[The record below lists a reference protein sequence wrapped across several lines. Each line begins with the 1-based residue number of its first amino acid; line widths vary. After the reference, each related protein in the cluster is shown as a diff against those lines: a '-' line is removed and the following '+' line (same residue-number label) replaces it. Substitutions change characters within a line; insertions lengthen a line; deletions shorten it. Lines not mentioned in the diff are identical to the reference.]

1 MDTSQ
6 LPQRIRNFQD
16 DDHTMTFRVGDSIE
30 AVEKEL
36 IARTLE
42 HTGHNRTHTSRILG
56 ISRRSLY
63 NKIQRYGF

>member
-1 MDTSQ
+1 
-6 LPQRIRNFQD
+6 
-16 DDHTMTFRVGDSIE
+16 
-30 AVEKEL
+30 VEKEL

-42 HTGHNRTHTSRILG
+42 HTGHNRTRTSRILG